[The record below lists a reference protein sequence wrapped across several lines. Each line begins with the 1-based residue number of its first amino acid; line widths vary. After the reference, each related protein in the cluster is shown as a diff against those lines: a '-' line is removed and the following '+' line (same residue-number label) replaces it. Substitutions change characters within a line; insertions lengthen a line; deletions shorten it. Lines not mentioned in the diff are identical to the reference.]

1 MLPRPLLNSCKVP
14 TQMCRPR
21 IQNRGLAVS
30 IPGPVDGADIGRAS
44 ERLADGVY
52 AVLYLVTLAVF

>member
-1 MLPRPLLNSCKVP
+1 
-14 TQMCRPR
+14 MCRPR